1 MTAGP
6 LVEAALLNNEPAVD
20 PPASEDVL
28 DRVAS
33 PGATM
38 RNALAVQDGGH
49 LGDRVRGQL
58 LPDAPDHA
66 GLLRHDD
73 ELAGVGQSTGFVS
86 QAPIAEWV
94 VTTVAAVL
102 EEAPLHPGHP
112 LGVEI
117 ALELGRDAQLP
128 EHQSPRCPVE
138 RRVRQVRDEQGHVLA
153 VELVAQVEHESS
165 IPGET

>member
-1 MTAGP
+1 M
-6 LVEAALLNNEPAVD
+6 AATSAIECV
-20 PPASEDVL
+20 
-28 DRVAS
+28 
-33 PGATM
+33 
-38 RNALAVQDGGH
+38 
-49 LGDRVRGQL
+49 
-58 LPDAPDHA
+58 PDAPDHA

-86 QAPIAEWV
+86 QAPIAERV
-94 VTTVAAVL
+94 VTTVAALL

-153 VELVAQVEHESS
+153 VELVAQVEHESGVAS
-165 IPGET
+165 KARQVIDGDRCHVSAGHRRQQGLVAVTRGAEARLMPARV